1 MIMTNSKTIILID
14 LQEILV
20 MLIIMLKN
28 MLNIFPLT
36 LSHLEFWCIIA
47 KKIQE
52 YMSRKEW

>member
-36 LSHLEFWCIIA
+36 LSHLEF
-47 KKIQE
+47 
-52 YMSRKEW
+52 